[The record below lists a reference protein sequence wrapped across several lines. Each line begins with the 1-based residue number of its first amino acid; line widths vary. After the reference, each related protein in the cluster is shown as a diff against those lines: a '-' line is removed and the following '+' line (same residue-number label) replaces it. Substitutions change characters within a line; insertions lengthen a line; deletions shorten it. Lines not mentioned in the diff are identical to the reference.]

1 MVLIAYPVSLVL
13 HKGGP
18 VFEST
23 DLPEAYREDRSLRCL
38 RE

>member
-1 MVLIAYPVSLVL
+1 MDLIAYPVFSIL
-13 HKGGP
+13 HKRGP
-18 VFEST
+18 DFGST